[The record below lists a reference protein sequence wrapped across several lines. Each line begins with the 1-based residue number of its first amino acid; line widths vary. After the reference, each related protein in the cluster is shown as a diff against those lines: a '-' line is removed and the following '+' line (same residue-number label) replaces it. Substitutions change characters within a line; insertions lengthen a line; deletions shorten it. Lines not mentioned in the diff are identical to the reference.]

1 MIFSKL
7 SSLFTRM
14 SSSPCLPLRVF
25 LLCLSQ
31 KARYGMLWILN
42 DIEWWSLRWSRVRAD
57 DWAVEVC
64 RSRSW
69 LLQRAVQAWVR
80 GWRPVPESTSSKS
93 CKQPQQKGKHDP
105 HPILSVFLSV
115 CFYMN
120 LCFSTYLRYI
130 LEYLKCWWPNIKNS
144 FGGGGTDPAKRKILN
159 LNGL

>member
-1 MIFSKL
+1 MTWKLNYNFWAPGIVKLGRAWTNKIWFRAGFATWSFQSCLPFS
-7 SSLFTRM
+7 RA
-14 SSSPCLPLRVF
+14 CLPLIFSPCFCSVPF
-25 LLCLSQ
+25 TKNTLWPP
-31 KARYGMLWILN
+31 WILN

-93 CKQPQQKGKHDP
+93 YKQPQQKGKHDP

-120 LCFSTYLRYI
+120 LCFQHI
-130 LEYLKCWWPNIKNS
+130 
-144 FGGGGTDPAKRKILN
+144 
-159 LNGL
+159 